1 MSAIF
6 QSPLHELKSYED
18 LVEALKKR
26 KGPLQAAG
34 CMDSQKVH
42 LLAEV
47 GNETKET
54 LPWQLIITYSEQ
66 RVREIEEDYRL
77 FCPQVCSY
85 PAKDFIFYSADIQGK
100 ALEQKRLRTL
110 KQMSEQQGGVV
121 VTTIGGL
128 MNLVPP
134 FQALLD
140 RRLILEEGM
149 ELSPKKLRRELTEL
163 GYEQVAQVEGP
174 GQYSVRG
181 GILDLFS
188 LTEEAPWRIEF
199 WGDEIDSI
207 RSFETE
213 SQRSIE
219 RVEVVEIFPAAELV
233 FDEKGKQAAIRR
245 IRAEYQENYETFR
258 KAMKT
263 EEAFRLKEA
272 TEGLLEELESGIHS
286 ASLESFLSYFYP
298 KAGSFLDYFPKGK
311 TLICLDEPVRLKEQA
326 DAVEAEFRESMSH
339 RLEKGYLL
347 PGQTKV
353 LQSVSAVFSALHTAE
368 TLALTGL
375 DQNLPMLSGAERVE
389 FSVRNADAYKN
400 SFEMLI
406 KDLQMYRK
414 EGWRVVLLCP
424 SRTRAERMAKD
435 LEEYDLRAWFSET
448 GGELIPGTIQVARGS
463 LHRGFC
469 YPQIRFAV
477 ICESDIF
484 GEQKKKKRRK
494 SAYQGQKISSY
505 TDLSVGDYVVHETH
519 GIGIYRGIEK
529 MEMDKMTRD
538 YMKIEY
544 GDGGKLYIPATQ
556 FHLIQKY
563 ADADAKQPKL
573 NRLGTP
579 EWKKTKSRVQS
590 AVQDIAKELVE
601 LYSAR
606 QNGTGYAFGQDTV
619 WQKEFEEMFPY
630 EETEDQLSAIEA
642 TKTDME
648 SAKIMDRLV
657 CGDVGFGK
665 TEIAIRAAFKA
676 VQEGKQVAYLVP
688 TTILAQQHYNTF
700 VQRMKDFPVRIDL
713 LSRFRTPAQV
723 KNTLEDLKKGF
734 VDIVIGTHRILSK
747 DVQFKDLGLL
757 IIDEEQRFGVTHK
770 EKIKQ
775 MKKNVDVL
783 TLTATPIPRT
793 LHMSLIGIRDMSTLE
808 EPPADRLPIQT
819 YVMEWNPEVVR
830 EAINRELARG
840 GQVFYVYNRVKDIA
854 EMTLKIQELVPDAN
868 VAFAHGQMS
877 EREMERIMMD
887 FINGDIDVL
896 VSTTIIETGLDISN
910 VNTILI
916 HDSDRYG
923 LSQLYQLRGRVG
935 RSNRTAYAFILYKHN
950 KVLKEDAQKRLEA
963 IREFTELGSG
973 LRIAMRDLEI
983 RGAGNL
989 LGAKQHGH
997 MEAVGYDL
1005 YCKMLNE
1012 AVQTLKGEPVQLEDF
1027 ETTVDFAADAY
1038 IPSSYIR
1045 NEYQKLDM
1053 YRRISGVASE
1063 DERLDLQDELLDRY
1077 GEPPKA
1083 VENLLS
1089 IALIRAMAHEVYVTD
1104 LTCRDD
1110 VMTMKLYPKAPLDG
1124 SRIPELLTR
1133 YRNQLKI
1140 LAGEE
1145 PELTFRFRSGEQSD
1159 WETTW
1164 KTVKKLLIDIK
1175 ILLVP

>member
-1 MSAIF
+1 M
-6 QSPLHELKSYED
+6 
-18 LVEALKKR
+18 
-26 KGPLQAAG
+26 
-34 CMDSQKVH
+34 
-42 LLAEV
+42 
-47 GNETKET
+47 
-54 LPWQLIITYSEQ
+54 
-66 RVREIEEDYRL
+66 
-77 FCPQVCSY
+77 
-85 PAKDFIFYSADIQGK
+85 
-100 ALEQKRLRTL
+100 
-110 KQMSEQQGGVV
+110 
-121 VTTIGGL
+121 
-128 MNLVPP
+128 
-134 FQALLD
+134 
-140 RRLILEEGM
+140 
-149 ELSPKKLRRELTEL
+149 
-163 GYEQVAQVEGP
+163 
-174 GQYSVRG
+174 
-181 GILDLFS
+181 
-188 LTEEAPWRIEF
+188 
-199 WGDEIDSI
+199 
-207 RSFETE
+207 
-213 SQRSIE
+213 
-219 RVEVVEIFPAAELV
+219 
-233 FDEKGKQAAIRR
+233 
-245 IRAEYQENYETFR
+245 
-258 KAMKT
+258 
-263 EEAFRLKEA
+263 
-272 TEGLLEELESGIHS
+272 
-286 ASLESFLSYFYP
+286 
-298 KAGSFLDYFPKGK
+298 
-311 TLICLDEPVRLKEQA
+311 
-326 DAVEAEFRESMSH
+326 
-339 RLEKGYLL
+339 
-347 PGQTKV
+347 

-793 LHMSLIGIRDMSTLE
+793 LHRSLSGIRDMSTLE

-1045 NEYQKLDM
+1045 NEYQKLEM

-1089 IALIRAMAHEVYVTD
+1089 IALTRAMAHEVYVTD

-1133 YRNQLKI
+1133 YRNKLKI

>member
-18 LVEALKKR
+18 LVEALKKK

-47 GNETKET
+47 FEETKEE

-77 FCPQVCSY
+77 FFSQVCSY

-110 KQMSEQQGGVV
+110 KQMSEQKSGVV

-149 ELSPKKLRRELTEL
+149 ELSPKELRRELTEL

-174 GQYSVRG
+174 GQYSARG

-219 RVEVVEIFPAAELV
+219 RVEMVEIFPAAELV

-245 IRAEYQENYETFR
+245 IRAEYKENYETFR
-258 KAMKT
+258 QAMKT

-298 KAGSFLDYFPKGK
+298 KAGSFLEYFPKGK

-353 LQSVSAVFSALHTAE
+353 LLSVNAVFAALHTSE
-368 TLALTGL
+368 TVALTGL
-375 DQNLPMLSGAERVE
+375 DQNLPMLPGADRVE

-406 KDLQMYRK
+406 KDLQMYRR

-435 LEEYDLRAWFSET
+435 LEEYDLRAWFSEN

-630 EETEDQLSAIEA
+630 EETEDQLAAIES
-642 TKTDME
+642 T
-648 SAKIMDRLV
+648 KIMDRLV

-775 MKKNVDVL
+775 MKQNVDVL

-1077 GEPPKA
+1077 GEPPKP

-1124 SRIPELLTR
+1124 SRIPELLIR

-1145 PELTFRFRSGEQSD
+1145 PELTFRFKSGEQSD